1 MNETHFFLFALGWF
15 GGAAVVW
22 WHFHSS
28 GLIRSRSE
36 WYADRKRRGLW
47 VPEDWRE
54 DEPT

>member
-1 MNETHFFLFALGWF
+1 MNETHFALGWF